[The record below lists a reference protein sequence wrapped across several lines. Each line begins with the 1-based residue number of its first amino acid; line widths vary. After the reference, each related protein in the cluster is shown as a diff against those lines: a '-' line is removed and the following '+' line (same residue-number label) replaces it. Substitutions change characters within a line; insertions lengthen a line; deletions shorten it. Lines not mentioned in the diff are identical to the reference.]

1 MCTCVFF
8 SVFRS
13 VILYEIVFFF
23 VLSRC
28 FILGDVSIIHSYA
41 DLKKSVILF
50 FGSYRV
56 INVHKGVR
64 TMLHI
69 FLSLSFRF
77 TLLLS
82 VGFYFGVTSYF
93 FSLF

>member
-1 MCTCVFF
+1 MLLLLLFHFYLACEQLLVNRRVCVCV

-28 FILGDVSIIHSYA
+28 FILGDVSIIHTYA

-50 FGSYRV
+50 LV
-56 INVHKGVR
+56 PIE
-64 TMLHI
+64 L
-69 FLSLSFRF
+69 
-77 TLLLS
+77 
-82 VGFYFGVTSYF
+82 
-93 FSLF
+93 